1 MELLNSTRVKAPA
14 SNMPQRPQGQQI
26 AEHYDVSSPKPV
38 GRSDAIPK
46 QGGTPY
52 RAPSGRD
59 DTDKPEGRP
68 ALFSTKSLIG
78 IRTWNVRTLYQEGNL
93 NILLHQ
99 LDKFKWEIIGI
110 SETHWTETG
119 EFTEEGY
126 KILCSSEDRLH
137 MN

>member
-1 MELLNSTRVKAPA
+1 
-14 SNMPQRPQGQQI
+14 MPQRPQGQQI

-38 GRSDAIPK
+38 GRSDALPN

-78 IRTWNVRTLYQEGNL
+78 IGDMECEDPSPRGKTLTSYFTNL
-93 NILLHQ
+93 INSNG
-99 LDKFKWEIIGI
+99 K
-110 SETHWTETG
+110 S
-119 EFTEEGY
+119 
-126 KILCSSEDRLH
+126 
-137 MN
+137 